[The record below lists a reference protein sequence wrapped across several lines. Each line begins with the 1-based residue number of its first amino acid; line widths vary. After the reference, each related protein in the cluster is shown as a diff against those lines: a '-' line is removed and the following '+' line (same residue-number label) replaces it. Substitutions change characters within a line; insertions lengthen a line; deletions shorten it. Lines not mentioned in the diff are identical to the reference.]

1 MLDELLEGE
10 SEEPE
15 NDDVEEPTRSTPT
28 ATLDQLKKK
37 QRVSKSVT
45 VAVTGDDGEPVEVSL
60 TFRGIPAHEYDR
72 LISRF
77 PPRPKDKKQGYGYNP
92 DKFGPNLIAATCI
105 EPEMSVEDA
114 EDIWTSENWNRG
126 ERMLLLMTAIEV
138 CTVGLNVPFK
148 RSASG

>member
-1 MLDELLEGE
+1 MLDELLGGE
-10 SEEPE
+10 NEEPE
-15 NDDVEEPTRSTPT
+15 DEGQGEIDRPR

-37 QRVSKSVT
+37 QRVSKSVN

-77 PPRPKDKKQGYGYNP
+77 PPKPKHKKQGYGYDP
-92 DKFGPNLIAATCI
+92 DEFGPHLIAATCI

-114 EDIWTSENWNRG
+114 KEIWASDNWNRG
-126 ERMLLLMTAIEV
+126 ERMVLLMTAIEV